1 MGSLE
6 SKGMKAAS
14 EEARLLA
21 LARSGSSEAFD
32 RLVELHQDRVYG
44 LLLRLTGSAE
54 DAEDLAQECF
64 LRACRALDQFQGGS
78 AFYTWLYRIALNLA
92 RSGHRS
98 ERRRR
103 GREVPMAVLAGAA
116 ARQGDSGDDGDGGI
130 EMAAIE
136 SGPDELAERREMVRK
151 VQEALED
158 LSGDHREVVV
168 LRDIEGL
175 DYEEIADL
183 VGVSREAV
191 KSRLHRARGELAT
204 RLRRMGCEL

>member
-1 MGSLE
+1 
-6 SKGMKAAS
+6 MKAAS

-21 LARSGSSEAFD
+21 LARSGSSDAFD

-92 RSGHRS
+92 RSGRRT

-103 GREVPMAVLAGAA
+103 EKEVPMAALASRTLRRADA
-116 ARQGDSGDDGDGGI
+116 DGDGAEGI
-130 EMAAIE
+130 EVAAIQ
-136 SGPDELAERREMVRK
+136 SGPGELAERREMVHK
-151 VQEALED
+151 VREALDE
-158 LSGDHREVVV
+158 LSAEHREVVV

-175 DYEEIADL
+175 DYEEIAGL

-191 KSRLHRARGELAT
+191 KSRLHRARGELAA
-204 RLRRMGCEL
+204 RLKGLGYAL

>member
-1 MGSLE
+1 
-6 SKGMKAAS
+6 MKAAS

-21 LARSGSSEAFD
+21 QARSGSSEAFD

-92 RSGHRS
+92 RSGRRTEH
-98 ERRRR
+98 RRREK
-103 GREVPMAVLAGAA
+103 EVPMAVLAGGRGRNEDA
-116 ARQGDSGDDGDGGI
+116 GEDGDGGI

-151 VQEALED
+151 VQGALED
-158 LSGDHREVVV
+158 LSTEHREVVV

-175 DYEEIADL
+175 DYEEIAGL

-191 KSRLHRARGELAT
+191 KSRLHRARGELAS
-204 RLRRMGCEL
+204 RLKGLGYEL

>member
-1 MGSLE
+1 
-6 SKGMKAAS
+6 MKAAS

-21 LARSGSSEAFD
+21 QARSGSSEAFD
-32 RLVELHQDRVYG
+32 RLVELHQDRVFG

-92 RSGHRS
+92 RSGRRA

-103 GREVPMAVLAGAA
+103 EKEVPMAALAASRG
-116 ARQGDSGDDGDGGI
+116 QGEETGDGGNGGI

-136 SGPDELAERREMVRK
+136 SGPGELAERREMVQK
-151 VQEALED
+151 VQGALEG
-158 LSGDHREVVV
+158 LSTDHREVVV

-175 DYEEIADL
+175 DYEEIAGL

-191 KSRLHRARGELAT
+191 KSRLHRARGELAL
-204 RLRRMGCEL
+204 RLKGMGYEL